1 MKNIV
6 QNNPTLK
13 CAKIA
18 CAALRHMQS
27 IPPQSGVMPCGSH
40 RYRGDGGTLPTVAA
54 ARLSAAPLIDYF
66 LNKVQSLRWWCH
78 IVLIFNILQG

>member
-54 ARLSAAPLIDYF
+54 ARLCRSAEVVVSYSSNI
-66 LNKVQSLRWWCH
+66 QH
-78 IVLIFNILQG
+78 IARLGG